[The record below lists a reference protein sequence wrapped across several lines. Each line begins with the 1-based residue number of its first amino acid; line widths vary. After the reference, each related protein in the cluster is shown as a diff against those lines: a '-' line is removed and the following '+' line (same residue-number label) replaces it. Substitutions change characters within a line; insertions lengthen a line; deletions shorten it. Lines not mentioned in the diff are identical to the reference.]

1 MPKGKG
7 TYGNKVGR
15 PTKMVRGKTIPTKTG
30 QYFKP
35 VRGGA
40 VNVVKRSVQA
50 AWNIGSLFI
59 PGTKTLRAARSLHR
73 TYNAAARGAG
83 GGGKKALSSAK
94 TAFTNLFGGKVQ

>member
-15 PTKMVRGKTIPTKTG
+15 PSEMVRGKTISTKTG

-35 VRGGA
+35 KRGGIKAA
-40 VNVVKRSVQA
+40 VRRGVQTTL
-50 AWNIGSLFI
+50 NIGSFFI
-59 PGTKTLRAARSLHR
+59 PGGKAVRGAKLLHR
-73 TYNAAARGAG
+73 SYNSAARGVG

-94 TAFTNLFGGKVQ
+94 SALTNLFGGKVQ